1 MEFNSEDFAWESS
14 DDSLWESEMKSD
26 QKWTWK
32 LQEISKEKRSGVAK
46 ATGSQSLEPKWSS
59 ELLEDSGIEEKLPSN
74 SIDPQWSSGLNGILS
89 DGNQNWTINL
99 FRESNLEDKWSM
111 ELIEERLALE
121 KLTED
126 CRGGSQRLTDYCD
139 DVFPQNLLKNLGK
152 KEGELEGFKELLNKA
167 ETALRQSE
175 DAVQVGSVIY
185 IQFELMSVGIIRL
198 KFDLVLGHG
207 GAMLDLY

>member
-32 LQEISKEKRSGVAK
+32 LQEISKENQSGVTN

-74 SIDPQWSSGLNGILS
+74 PIVPQWTSGLNGILS

-99 FRESNLEDKWSM
+99 FRESDLEDKWSM
-111 ELIEERLALE
+111 ELIEERLTLE
-121 KLTED
+121 KLTDD
-126 CRGGSQRLTDYCD
+126 CGGGSQRLTDYCD

-175 DAVQVGSVIY
+175 DAVQVGSTIYMVKIFIYFWVI
-185 IQFELMSVGIIRL
+185 
-198 KFDLVLGHG
+198 

>member
-32 LQEISKEKRSGVAK
+32 LQEISKENQSGLAK
-46 ATGSQSLEPKWSS
+46 STGSQSLEPKWSS

-74 SIDPQWSSGLNGILS
+74 SIVPQWTSGLNGILS

-99 FRESNLEDKWSM
+99 FRESDLEDKWNM
-111 ELIEERLALE
+111 ELIEERLTLE
-121 KLTED
+121 KLTDD
-126 CRGGSQRLTDYCD
+126 CGGGSQRLTDYCD

-175 DAVQVGSVIY
+175 DAVQVGSIIY
-185 IQFELMSVGIIRL
+185 MVKI
-198 KFDLVLGHG
+198 
-207 GAMLDLY
+207 

>member
-14 DDSLWESEMKSD
+14 DDSLWELELKSN

-32 LQEISKEKRSGVAK
+32 LQEISKENQSGVTK
-46 ATGSQSLEPKWSS
+46 ATGIQSLEPKWSS

-74 SIDPQWSSGLNGILS
+74 PIVPQWTSGLNGILS
-89 DGNQNWTINL
+89 DGNPNWTINL
-99 FRESNLEDKWSM
+99 FRESDLEDKWSM
-111 ELIEERLALE
+111 ELIEERLTLE
-121 KLTED
+121 KLTDD
-126 CRGGSQRLTDYCD
+126 CGGGSQRLTDYCD

-175 DAVQVGSVIY
+175 DAVQVRSIIY
-185 IQFELMSVGIIRL
+185 MVKI
-198 KFDLVLGHG
+198 
-207 GAMLDLY
+207 

>member
-1 MEFNSEDFAWESS
+1 MEFNLEDFAWESS
-14 DDSLWESEMKSD
+14 DDSLWELELKSD

-32 LQEISKEKRSGVAK
+32 LQEISKENQSGVTK

-74 SIDPQWSSGLNGILS
+74 PIVPQWTSGLNGILS

-99 FRESNLEDKWSM
+99 FRESDLEDKWSM
-111 ELIEERLALE
+111 ELIEERLTLE
-121 KLTED
+121 KLTDD
-126 CRGGSQRLTDYCD
+126 CGGGSQRLTDYCD

-175 DAVQVGSVIY
+175 DAVQVGSTIYMVKIFIYFWVI
-185 IQFELMSVGIIRL
+185 
-198 KFDLVLGHG
+198 

>member
-32 LQEISKEKRSGVAK
+32 LQEISKENKSGLAK
-46 ATGSQSLEPKWSS
+46 STGSQSLEPKWSS

-74 SIDPQWSSGLNGILS
+74 SIVPQWTSGLNGILS

-99 FRESNLEDKWSM
+99 FRESDLEDKWSM
-111 ELIEERLALE
+111 ELIEERLTLE
-121 KLTED
+121 KLTDD
-126 CRGGSQRLTDYCD
+126 CGGGSQRLTDYCD

-175 DAVQVGSVIY
+175 DAVQVGSIIYMVKILIYFWVI
-185 IQFELMSVGIIRL
+185 
-198 KFDLVLGHG
+198 K
-207 GAMLDLY
+207 AMLDLY